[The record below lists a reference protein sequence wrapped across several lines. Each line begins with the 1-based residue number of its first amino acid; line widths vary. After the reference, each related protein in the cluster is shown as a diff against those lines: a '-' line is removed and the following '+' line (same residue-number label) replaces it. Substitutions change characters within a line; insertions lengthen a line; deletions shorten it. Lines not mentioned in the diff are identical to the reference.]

1 MEQRKQLTARNRCAS
16 MLSDF
21 GRGIGTKVYASP
33 TTNERKTNMELNDA
47 IVDYEK
53 EHNVRIDYAKPQ
65 SWFDDVLKAKVNID
79 PQDYVWVYDR
89 VYGKTSWTGR
99 PLHKDTI
106 VADYYARNKE
116 EAGI

>member
-1 MEQRKQLTARNRCAS
+1 

-47 IVDYEK
+47 IVDYE
-53 EHNVRIDYAKPQ
+53 EAHSVRIDYAKPQ
-65 SWFDDVLKAKVNID
+65 GWFNDVLAAKVNID
-79 PQDYVWVYDR
+79 PQDYVWVYDMKGG
-89 VYGKTSWTGR
+89 VFGK

-106 VADYYARNKE
+106 MADYYVRKE
-116 EAGI
+116 ATWNT